1 MSTFPSLDR
10 IATFINHFRPPGEAG
25 NSYDFAFPDV
35 RLPSR
40 LDRRLGRLIRP
51 PEFSDSNFSR
61 RVLTLYNFIIF
72 SLILINLLAVP
83 IITSSPASVVGVVIF
98 LAIDGFSILAL
109 FELRA
114 GRLILAGNLFLGVI
128 WASMTAAAAYI
139 YGGITSPALE
149 IYLLIILA
157 AGLFLGIR
165 AALTYSAVCWLTVGG
180 LFLMRNLNYLPQP
193 FSNYTPMHDLA
204 LHTLCYSL
212 GLVLILIVARGFQSA
227 LERARYNEAVL
238 ADKNRQLQEV
248 LASLEERIADRAG
261 EILHQKQFYEALVEH
276 SPIAIVTQDRDHNV
290 LSSNPAFEKLFGYTH
305 EDAVGVNLDTLI
317 ANEVTREEAT
327 GYSRRIL
334 NGETIH
340 TTGRRFHK
348 DGNQVDVEIFGV
360 PVLVDGV
367 RIGALAMYHDISE
380 RLQAEAHLKHLAT
393 HDPLTLLPNRTLFYD
408 HLNHSLQLAHR
419 NHTRLAVL
427 FLDLDGFKTVND
439 LLGHAKGDLLLQQVA
454 QRLKNALRKSDL
466 VSRLGGDEFA
476 FVLENLRSPHDVA
489 RIAEKILEALSRP
502 FLVEGQ
508 ELSISGSI
516 GIALFPEDGDEPR
529 NLLRHADAAMYR
541 VKGQGK
547 QHYQFFSWDGR

>member
-1 MSTFPSLDR
+1 MSTFPSLNR
-10 IATFINHFRPPGEAG
+10 IAAIINRFRPPGEAG
-25 NSYDFAFPDV
+25 TPSDLTLPDI
-35 RLPSR
+35 RLPAR
-40 LDRRLGRLIRP
+40 LDRRLGHLIRP
-51 PEFSDSNFSR
+51 PEFSDSDLNR

-72 SLILINLLAVP
+72 SLALINLLAVP
-83 IITSSPASVVGVVIF
+83 IIVSSPAPVVGVLIF
-98 LAIDGFSILAL
+98 LAIDSFSILAL

-114 GRLILAGNLFLGVI
+114 GRLILAGNLFLGIV
-128 WASMTAAAAYI
+128 WASMTATAAYI
-139 YGGITSPALE
+139 YGGLVSPALE
-149 IYLLIILA
+149 VYLLIILA

-165 AALTYSAVCWLTVGG
+165 AALIYSAICWLTVGG
-180 LFLMRNLNYLPQP
+180 LFLAGNLVYLSKPIAP
-193 FSNYTPMHDLA
+193 YTPMHALA
-204 LHTLCYSL
+204 LHTLSYSM
-212 GLVLILIVARGFQSA
+212 GVMLILIVARGFQAA
-227 LERARYNEAVL
+227 LERARYNEDIL

-248 LASLEERIADRAG
+248 LTSLEERIADRAG
-261 EILHQKQFYEALVEH
+261 EILRQKQFYEALVEH
-276 SPIAIVTQDRDHNV
+276 SPIAIVTLDRDHYI
-290 LSSNPAFEKLFGYTH
+290 LSSNPAFENLFGYTQD
-305 EDAVGVNLDTLI
+305 ECVGRNLDSLITTQPTL
-317 ANEVTREEAT
+317 EEARAYT
-327 GYSRRIL
+327 CRIL
-334 NGETIH
+334 DGETIH
-340 TTGRRFHK
+340 VTGQRRRK
-348 DGNQVDVEIFGV
+348 DDRPVDVEISGV

-367 RIGALAMYHDISE
+367 RIGVLAMYHDISE

-489 RIAEKILEALSRP
+489 RVAEKILEALARP

-508 ELSISGSI
+508 ELSISGSV

-547 QHYQFFSWDGR
+547 QHFQFFSWDGR